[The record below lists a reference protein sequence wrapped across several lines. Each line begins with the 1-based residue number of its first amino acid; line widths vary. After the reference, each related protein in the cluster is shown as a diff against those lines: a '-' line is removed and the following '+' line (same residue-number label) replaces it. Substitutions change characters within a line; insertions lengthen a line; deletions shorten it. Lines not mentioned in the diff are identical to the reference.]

1 MANYIQLFVH
11 VGRNTRNIKMKRPVT
26 YGELHR
32 IAVALSGND
41 LDTFELFSQALS
53 KQTYG
58 PREYREYVATT
69 DYNKC
74 CDHDVNIVVA
84 RLIKKNTVTRN
95 SDAALRNE
103 SLSVQILPEQQL
115 SKLISDVTQRL
126 LNTSELFLDVQKD
139 LLNAEDENEPS
150 YKTCFGRPLFSE
162 Q

>member
-1 MANYIQLFVH
+1 MLDYIQFFVH

-41 LDTFELFSQALS
+41 LDTFQLFSQALS
-53 KQTYG
+53 KQTNG
-58 PREYREYVATT
+58 SRAYREYVATT

-84 RLIKKNTVTRN
+84 RLIKNFPDTRN
-95 SDAALRNE
+95 SGAALRDDIR
-103 SLSVQILPEQQL
+103 SVRVIPDQFFTVSQL
-115 SKLISDVTQRL
+115 L
-126 LNTSELFLDVQKD
+126 LKTSELFLDLQKD
-139 LLNAEDENEPS
+139 LLNAEEENEPS
-150 YKTCFGRPLFSE
+150 EKTCFERPLFSE